1 MIVKQLNAMRVV
13 VSTFVTVTLLLL
25 LTKLSLTEPIST
37 TPLNDATTHEGFPS
51 LPTFCVDGIRLP
63 VESNNSE
70 YLECVGGYW
79 IRQRCPVGY
88 VFDPRLE
95 LCRYS
100 HFL

>member
-1 MIVKQLNAMRVV
+1 MRVV
-13 VSTFVTVTLLLL
+13 VSILVAVTSLLL
-25 LTKLSLTEPIST
+25 LTKRATGEPPIST
-37 TPLNDATTHEGFPS
+37 TIPLNDATTHEGFPS

-63 VESNNSE
+63 VESNSSE

-79 IRQRCPVGY
+79 IQQRCPVGY